1 MPLRGGPGQLLT
13 YPRIL
18 CLVHLQRSQ
27 EVKSMPGEGGSVRPW
42 VVGTPAAA
50 WALSSCLAP
59 GGSPHPHFTLLS
71 PELQTHLE
79 VRMVA
84 NVSLGY

>member
-27 EVKSMPGEGGSVRPW
+27 EVKFMPGEGGSVSPW

-50 WALSSCLAP
+50 WVLSSCLAP
-59 GGSPHPHFTLLS
+59 GGSPHPHFTPLS
-71 PELQTHLE
+71 PELQTRLE